1 MVFTISRRLHLFLAI
16 SALLVFITGPAA
28 AFTANSL
35 DITVDENGDAVATF
49 RFTLEGFIENAIPQ
63 SMLEEE
69 LLKGLGTSS
78 EPPELISMDRSSAM
92 IRLKKFAAVGDVP
105 TGTEYRTVTMDFK
118 KAQIALQQSAVSTVV
133 TADFSP
139 DVMTVTF
146 PDAFNRQFTGADV
159 LPAITHIIIDPAK
172 AAAAEAQAAAAG
184 QPIPTMPPTGV
195 IKVISSPE
203 GIMVTMDGNYIGTAP
218 GTFPDISP
226 GDHTLR
232 FSRDGYEAIEKTV
245 TVKAGE
251 TLQLSVFLSYIETV
265 PATYA
270 PGFGWALASAALA
283 AAFIVLRKIR

>member
-139 DVMTVTF
+139 DVITVTF

>member
-1 MVFTISRRLHLFLAI
+1 MVFAI
-16 SALLVFITGPAA
+16 SSRLRTFLMITALVLFITGPAA

-35 DITVDENGDAVATF
+35 DITVDENGDAIAIF

-69 LLKGLGTSS
+69 LLKGLGTGSD
-78 EPPELISMDRSSAM
+78 PPELIVMDRSSAT
-92 IRLKKFAAVGDVP
+92 IRMKKFAAVEDVP

-146 PDAFNRQFTGADV
+146 PDAYNRQFTGADV
-159 LPAITHIIIDPAK
+159 LPAITHVVIDPAK
-172 AAAAEAQAAAAG
+172 AAAVEAQAAAAG
-184 QPIPTMPPTGV
+184 QPIPTTPPQGT

-226 GDHTLR
+226 GEHTLR

-251 TLQLSVFLSYIETV
+251 TLQLSVFLSYAEQV
-265 PATYA
+265 PTTYA
-270 PGFGWALASAALA
+270 PGFGWALAFAGIGAACMV
-283 AAFIVLRKIR
+283 FRKLR

>member
-28 AFTANSL
+28 AFTANYL

-245 TVKAGE
+245 TVKAGD

>member
-1 MVFTISRRLHLFLAI
+1 MVSAI
-16 SALLVFITGPAA
+16 SCRLRTVLMIAVLVLFITGPAA
-28 AFTANSL
+28 AFTASSL
-35 DITVDENGDAVATF
+35 DITVDETGDAIAVF

-78 EPPELISMDRSSAM
+78 DPPELIVMDRSSAT

-139 DVMTVTF
+139 GVMTVTF
-146 PDAFNRQFTGADV
+146 PDTYSRQFTGADV
-159 LPAITHIIIDPAK
+159 LPALTHIVIDPAK

-184 QPIPTMPPTGV
+184 QPIPTTPAGA

-218 GTFPDISP
+218 GTFPDIVP
-226 GDHTLR
+226 GEHTLR
-232 FSRDGYEAIEKTV
+232 FSRDGYETIEKTV
-245 TVKAGE
+245 MVKEGE
-251 TLQLSVFLSYIETV
+251 TLQLSVFLSYGPV

-270 PGFGWALASAALA
+270 PGFGLALAFAGVVTACMV
-283 AAFIVLRKIR
+283 FRKKM